1 MKKTYI
7 RRKSASFRKTNS
19 AKSGFISPK
28 PAPHDQH
35 QGELAAAPASEASVS
50 HVVQTAGFALPETD
64 KAFFGKR
71 LGHNFSDVRIH
82 TGPEAD
88 ASTNNLHAKAYSVG
102 NHIVFKDGQYNP
114 ATQAGKA
121 LLAHELTHVVQQQH
135 GVQAIQRAPEGK
147 EITAPLPKVA
157 VVEEKTGNASFTAA
171 NTSFVVEPDEVVEK
185 PVTWRNQ
192 TIAPEANGA
201 ITSFAISYSNS
212 YEMTGDKYTKVT
224 TTYTVYIKTFYNK
237 GVDKSATS
245 KYGRGTT
252 EDDKKAGN
260 TSLRFHESMHGQ
272 DIQDYVAKNPLP
284 KVDLALPATKA
295 AYDEAIKAHAT
306 AVAEYSAALQA
317 YTEQTTDEVGTPKT
331 PPAEPD
337 AQTNE

>member
-1 MKKTYI
+1 MKTQTQLLPTNTE
-7 RRKSASFRKTNS
+7 RFFSAR
-19 AKSGFISPK
+19 
-28 PAPHDQH
+28 
-35 QGELAAAPASEASVS
+35 
-50 HVVQTAGFALPETD
+50 
-64 KAFFGKR
+64 FGYD
-71 LGHNFSDVRIH
+71 FSKVRIH
-82 TGPEAD
+82 TGSEAD
-88 ASTNNLHAKAYSVG
+88 ASARSLNAKAYTVG
-102 NHIVFKDGQYNP
+102 NHIAFKDGQYNP
-114 ATQAGKA
+114 ASQAGKA

-135 GVQAIQRAPEGK
+135 GVQAIQRAVEGK
-147 EITAPLPKVA
+147 EITAPLPKNA
-157 VVEEKTGNASFTAA
+157 VVDEKTGNASFTAA
-171 NTSFVVEPDEVVEK
+171 NTSFVVEPDQVVEK

-212 YEMTGDKYTKVT
+212 YEMTGDKYSKVT

-260 TSLRFHESMHGQ
+260 TSLKFHESMHGQ
-272 DIQDYVAKNPLP
+272 DIQDYVAKHPLP
-284 KVDLALPATKA
+284 TVDLALPATKA

-331 PPAEPD
+331 PPAKAEAETD
-337 AQTNE
+337 E